1 MEYLVLQIVAMKTHA
16 KFCDKIYMLALATQQ
31 SPSGTTFTQVVYS
44 SLVSSRGTRSFIHS
58 CIEISYINKYYN
70 ASSFLRNIKY
80 SISMSSL
87 LTFCH
92 ALQLQKDI
100 LKTFS
105 KLSSSKT
112 VYKATVLRIK
122 KAKSPR

>member
-1 MEYLVLQIVAMKTHA
+1 M
-16 KFCDKIYMLALATQQ
+16 LATQQ
-31 SPSGTTFTQVVYS
+31 SPLKHYIYTS
-44 SLVSSRGTRSFIHS
+44 SIFQFNYKQRHLFFNLLHS